1 MHKRFVFLFTCIVA
15 SVLWQSCAYETIPGP
30 VDCEADP
37 VGIELIF
44 LEDSNCELKD
54 GKIQVLAAGGVGP
67 YRYKLGNNEEQSE
80 ALFENLAAGVY
91 EVFVEDEN
99 DCSSSME
106 VTVKNKNGLNI
117 GFTISDAGCSTAQGD
132 IEITPVGGTP
142 PYEFKINDG
151 TFNSSNTFTGL
162 TRGEYNVVVSD
173 ASGCEVTQGV
183 KVKSGIS
190 FSGSVSEI
198 IKNNCAISGCH
209 SGSQFPD
216 LRVFKNIHDNASQIK
231 FLTGNGSMPQ
241 DGTLTQA
248 EINTIA
254 CWVDDGAPA
263 N

>member
-1 MHKRFVFLFTCIVA
+1 MVP

-44 LEDSNCELKD
+44 LEDANCELKD
-54 GKIQVLAAGGVGP
+54 GKIQVRASGGTGN
-67 YRYKLGNNEEQSE
+67 YWFKLGNNEEQSE

-91 EVFVEDEN
+91 EVFVEDED

-106 VTVKNKNGLNI
+106 VTVKNRNGLNI
-117 GFTISDAGCSTAQGD
+117 SLTISDAGCGTSLGV

-142 PYEFKINDG
+142 QYEFKINDG
-151 TFNSSNTFTGL
+151 PFNSSNIFTGL

-173 ASGCEVTQGV
+173 ASGCEVAQEV

-198 IKNNCAISGCH
+198 IKNDCATSGCH
-209 SGSQFPD
+209 NGSRFPD

-231 FLTGNGSMPQ
+231 VVTGNGSMPPG
-241 DGTLTQA
+241 GTLTQA
-248 EINTIA
+248 EINAIA